1 MDAAESSGFR
11 LRRGV
16 PVDPRHDSSIALAQG
31 GVAWLVKVAAQ
42 AGRGGRGGLSSAGM
56 GYEVELKF
64 RGADH
69 DDLARRLAAI
79 GAEPG
84 PTVAQSD
91 AYLAHPSRD
100 FAVTNEALRLR
111 TEGTANK
118 ITYKG
123 PKLGGPA
130 KTREEVEIGYEPGAE
145 SLEGMGRIFE
155 ALGFKPVAVV
165 RKSRRPFR
173 LNYRGREVEVG
184 LDRAEGLGDFAE
196 VEALAEGPDDL
207 AAAQEAVIALA
218 AELGLAQDQ
227 FETRSYLRMV
237 LQRQAAAGPPGP

>member
-1 MDAAESSGFR
+1 
-11 LRRGV
+11 
-16 PVDPRHDSSIALAQG
+16 
-31 GVAWLVKVAAQ
+31 
-42 AGRGGRGGLSSAGM
+42 M

-69 DDLARRLAAI
+69 DDLERRLVAI

-84 PTVAQSD
+84 EEVAQSD
-91 AYLAHPSRD
+91 AYLAHPARD
-100 FAVTNEALRLR
+100 FAMTNEALRLR
-111 TEGTANK
+111 TEGGSNK
-118 ITYKG
+118 LTYKG

-145 SLEGMGRIFE
+145 ARAGMGRLFE
-155 ALGFKPVAVV
+155 ALGFRPVAVV

-173 LNYRGREVEVG
+173 LSYRGRAVEVG

-196 VEALAEGPDDL
+196 VEALADGPDDL

-218 AELGLAQDQ
+218 AELGLSQDQ
-227 FETRSYLRMV
+227 VEPRSYLRMV
-237 LQRQAAAGPPGP
+237 LQRGGAGGRPGP